1 MSERL
6 ERGGDDRRLLP
17 VAIALW
23 ASCLIAREAFSR
35 CMALFAGRNDSGEGG
50 FGGEGSSVT
59 PIIAVCVVTIAV
71 LLVWIVAERCARR
84 GVGRMLIVVCVGA
97 FLLGVVTTWASES
110 AVWFDPATIRARDG
124 PVRVTARLRVIEPVE
139 TSSMRDA
146 DCQAE
151 TRLVNLDDGAV
162 ATRSHAQVR
171 LLVSGADCGRLH
183 RGAGYRVSGELREAE
198 LGATPLW
205 LTVSGDDDDTATDA
219 GASGSMPDMSGIRMT
234 ERQPLF
240 DRWRERVQEAF
251 FHATDGL
258 DDSGR
263 ILVPG
268 LTMGFLG
275 QDHVGI
281 PESDSAEDSAEDSTE
296 DSTTGDDPI
305 DETYAS
311 RLEDCFRRAG
321 IMHLMAVSGGHFVIV
336 AALIRRVGAYLLM
349 PRQAVACLTAIS
361 TTLMAAMMAPG
372 DSVTRAL
379 VMGWLS
385 AAALFVGRRSQ
396 ALSALCVTVIVML
409 LTAPALAWSFGFALS
424 CAAVLGIILMARP
437 MAAVMALLL
446 PDALADAI
454 AMTVAA
460 QVATLPIQV
469 LMEPQL
475 PIWSVPA
482 NILVAPVVAF
492 STMTGL
498 AGLAVAW
505 ANMDAARLCAWLSS
519 WGTRIMEQVA
529 MRLGDG
535 NQATI
540 PWMEGVAGA
549 CAIVVLEAATIVG
562 IRLVCRWISPPSGA
576 HMLLGDPFTSNP
588 RNRLRLWWQDT
599 HRMISKLTWS

>member
-1 MSERL
+1 MDGRL

-17 VAIALW
+17 VAIVLW
-23 ASCLIAREAFSR
+23 TSCLAAHEAFSR

-50 FGGEGSSVT
+50 FDGENGSAIPV
-59 PIIAVCVVTIAV
+59 IVVCVVTIAV

-84 GVGRMLIVVCVGA
+84 GIGRMLIVVCVGA
-97 FLLGVVTTWASES
+97 FLLGVVTTWAAES
-110 AVWFDPATIRARDG
+110 AVWFDPAMVRARDG
-124 PVRVTARLRVIEPVE
+124 TTRVTARLRVVEPVE
-139 TSSMRDA
+139 TSSMRDV

-151 TRLVNLDDGAV
+151 TRLVAMDDGV
-162 ATRSHAQVR
+162 VSTWSHAQVR
-171 LLVSGADCGRLH
+171 LLASGADCGRLH
-183 RGAGYRVSGELREAE
+183 RGAGYQVSGELREAE
-198 LGATPLW
+198 LGVTPLW
-205 LTVSGDDDDTATDA
+205 LTVSGADDETMGDT
-219 GASGSMPDMSGIRMT
+219 GASGAKPGVSGIDMT

-240 DRWRERVQEAF
+240 DRWRERMQESF

-281 PESDSAEDSAEDSTE
+281 PESNPAGDSAGDSTAG
-296 DSTTGDDPI
+296 SAPI

-336 AALIRRVGAYLLM
+336 AALIRRIGAHLLM
-349 PRQAVACLTAIS
+349 PRQAVACLIVVS
-361 TTLMAAMMAPG
+361 TTLMAALMAPG

-379 VMGWLS
+379 AMGWLS
-385 AAALFVGRRSQ
+385 AAALFVGRRAQ
-396 ALSALCVTVIVML
+396 ALSALCVIVIVML
-409 LTAPALAWSFGFALS
+409 LTNPALAWSFGFALS
-424 CAAVLGIILMARP
+424 CAAVLGIILMAQP
-437 MAAVMALLL
+437 MADVMALLL
-446 PDALADAI
+446 PDALADAL

-460 QVATLPIQV
+460 QMATLPIQM

-482 NILVAPVVAF
+482 NILVTPVVAF

-505 ANMDAARLCAWLSS
+505 MNMDVGRLCAWLSS

-529 MRLGDG
+529 VRLGDG
-535 NQATI
+535 SQATI
-540 PWMEGVAGA
+540 PWMEGVTGA
-549 CAIVVLEAATIVG
+549 LALVVLEASAIVG
-562 IRLVCRWISPPSGA
+562 IRLAYRWISPSPGA

-599 HRMISKLTWS
+599 HSMIRKLTW